1 MIVIV
6 LQLYQI
12 VMLAKENVFI
22 VIMIAT
28 ARFTETKSVEV
39 VEGALKEVC
48 IRGKKGHVD
57 QNVLFIIRCLLGGF
71 RDLGGLEVLRGLGD
85 LGHLGD
91 LQDLLG
97 GFNRPRRRRI
107 TTASL
112 SHFEDYLKSDYK
124 MDWYEAKAV

>member
-1 MIVIV
+1 MPC
-6 LQLYQI
+6 
-12 VMLAKENVFI
+12 
-22 VIMIAT
+22 
-28 ARFTETKSVEV
+28 RTK
-39 VEGALKEVC
+39 LHIC
-48 IRGKKGHVD
+48 
-57 QNVLFIIRCLLGGF
+57 LGGF

-107 TTASL
+107 TITSP
-112 SHFEDYLKSDYK
+112 SHYEDYLKSDYK